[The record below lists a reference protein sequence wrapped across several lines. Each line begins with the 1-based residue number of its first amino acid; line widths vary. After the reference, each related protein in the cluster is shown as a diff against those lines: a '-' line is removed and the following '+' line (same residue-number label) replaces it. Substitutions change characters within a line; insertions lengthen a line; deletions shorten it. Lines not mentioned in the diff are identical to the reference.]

1 MRGVACELSV
11 LGGNARGLVCAV
23 LVAVA
28 RAVRALAFAPE
39 PKFALV
45 AGALALLDAKACVLI
60 EEVEDGEEA
69 HHIAR
74 VPIEED
80 GARARREQGRAS
92 ASAHQAVHAQAGE
105 RRHDH
110 AVDPHDVARI
120 PGDIRGERVGDRA
133 DHREHLRCAR
143 PLGTCRDKATAQEN
157 EAGHGGKRNLY
168 EEEEA
173 EEVGHLRGV
182 AQGDERV

>member
-1 MRGVACELSV
+1 MADEKSPARISHRLFATSRSETRIVMANKQKILIVDDDANIAELIS
-11 LGGNARGLVCAV
+11 LYLTKECFETKI
-23 LVAVA
+23 L
-28 RAVRALAFAPE
+28 
-39 PKFALV
+39 
-45 AGALALLDAKACVLI
+45 
-60 EEVEDGEEA
+60 EDGEEA
-69 HHIAR
+69 HHVAR

-133 DHREHLRCAR
+133 DHREHLCCAR
-143 PLGTCRDKATAQEN
+143 PLGTRCSKAPAQERK
-157 EAGHGGKRNLY
+157 AGHGGKRNLY

-173 EEVGHLRGV
+173 EEVGHLRGI

>member
-1 MRGVACELSV
+1 MLSLIDV
-11 LGGNARGLVCAV
+11 QARV
-23 LVAVA
+23 LV
-28 RAVRALAFAPE
+28 
-39 PKFALV
+39 
-45 AGALALLDAKACVLI
+45 

-69 HHIAR
+69 HHVAR
-74 VPIEED
+74 VPIEKD

-92 ASAHQAVHAQAGE
+92 ASAHQTVHAQAGE

-143 PLGTCRDKATAQEN
+143 PLGTCRDKATAQEH
-157 EAGHGGKRNLY
+157 EAGHGGKRNLHK
-168 EEEEA
+168 EEEA
-173 EEVGHLRGV
+173 EEVGRLRRV
-182 AQGDERV
+182 AEGDERV